1 MNEERRRFLRHAAAF
16 GTVAMAATVATPQ
29 VATAGAIDARLR
41 ELGIEFPPPRVAPFN
56 FVPAVQVGNLLF
68 LSGTL
73 GTVKNEKGEDYMPT
87 PGTVGLDLTVEQG
100 YQSARQIAIN
110 HLSWIRTAIGD
121 LDKVVRI
128 VKMTGYV
135 KAVPGFERA
144 PLVLNGASDLY
155 VQVFGPE
162 RGKHTGRAQH
172 FRPRLQRA
180 GRGGPVGS
188 GADLSS
194 GPGGRGAPRLRPP
207 YAPCLNRGN
216 LP

>member
-1 MNEERRRFLRHAAAF
+1 MKQERRRFLRHA
-16 GTVAMAATVATPQ
+16 VAMGTFAMAGS
-29 VATAGAIDARLR
+29 ATAVAPARAADGGGIEARLK
-41 ELGIEFPPPRVAPFN
+41 ELGIELPPPRVAPFN

-73 GTVKNEKGEDYMPT
+73 GTVKNAKGEDYMPM

-110 HLSWIRTAIGD
+110 HLSWIKTAIGD

-135 KAVPGFERA
+135 KAVPGFEKA

-162 RGKHTGRAQH
+162 RGRHTRAAVSISGLA
-172 FRPRLQRA
+172 FNA
-180 GRGGPVGS
+180 PVE
-188 GADLSS
+188 ADLTVQVQT
-194 GPGGRGAPRLRPP
+194 
-207 YAPCLNRGN
+207 
-216 LP
+216 

>member
-1 MNEERRRFLRHAAAF
+1 MKQERRRFLRQAAAM
-16 GTVAMAATVATPQ
+16 GTFAMAGT
-29 VATAGAIDARLR
+29 ATAAVRAADGGGIEARLK
-41 ELGIEFPPPRVAPFN
+41 ELGIELPPPRVAPFN

-73 GTVKNEKGEDYMPT
+73 GTVKNANGEDYMPM

-110 HLSWIRTAIGD
+110 HLSWIKTAIGD

-135 KAVPGFERA
+135 KAVPGFEKA

-162 RGKHTGRAQH
+162 RGRHTRAAVSISGLA
-172 FRPRLQRA
+172 FNA
-180 GRGGPVGS
+180 PVE
-188 GADLSS
+188 ADLTVQVQT
-194 GPGGRGAPRLRPP
+194 
-207 YAPCLNRGN
+207 
-216 LP
+216 

>member
-1 MNEERRRFLRHAAAF
+1 MIEERRRFLRQAAAF
-16 GTVAMAATVATPQ
+16 GTVAMVATAAPPQ
-29 VATAGAIDARLR
+29 AAKAGAIDARLK
-41 ELGIEFPPPRVAPFN
+41 ELGIELPPPRVAPFN

-73 GTVKNEKGEDYMPT
+73 GTVKNDKGEDYMPT

-110 HLSWIRTAIGD
+110 HLSWIKTAIGD

-128 VKMTGYV
+128 VKMTGYI

-162 RGKHTGRAQH
+162 RGKHTRAAVSISGLA
-172 FRPRLQRA
+172 FNT
-180 GRGGPVGS
+180 PVE
-188 GADLSS
+188 ADL
-194 GPGGRGAPRLRPP
+194 LVHVQT
-207 YAPCLNRGN
+207 
-216 LP
+216 